1 MGTHAHGALTVL
13 VTGVGA
19 PPGVSIFKACRQSAL
34 GPRIVAT
41 DADPCSVGLHRA
53 DVAYVLPRAS
63 EDGAG
68 YLRRLEEICLRER
81 VALVFLGSEAE
92 LVHVAP
98 HREALERHTG
108 ARVVVNAPETL
119 ALLMDKWTL
128 TLALRAK
135 DLPVPDTALGGDAE
149 GLHALLARHP
159 FPLIVK
165 PRHGSGSRHL
175 HAVPDEDALRA
186 ALRLVPEPV
195 VQEYLRPDDQ
205 EYSVGVY
212 RSPRLGTVGE
222 IVFRRSLAAGLTYKA
237 EVVRDPEIAAV
248 SRRAADAFGLFGPI
262 NVQLRKTADG
272 PRIFEI
278 NPRFSS
284 SAVMR
289 AGFGFNEAELC
300 LRDLVLEEA
309 VTAPSVRPGHALRFW
324 DEVYVTPEEQA
335 RLGGGAADGVAGP
348 SGRRIDDF

>member
-1 MGTHAHGALTVL
+1 MGPYAHGALTAL

-19 PPGVSIFKACRQSAL
+19 PPGVSIMKALRQSAL
-34 GPRIVAT
+34 APRVVAT
-41 DADPCSVGLHRA
+41 DAEPASVGLHRA
-53 DVAYVLPRAS
+53 DAAYVLPRADA
-63 EDGAG
+63 DGER
-68 YLRRLEEICLRER
+68 YLLQLAEICLRER
-81 VALVFLGSEAE
+81 VSLVCLGSEAE

-98 HREALERHTG
+98 HREVIERRTG

-119 ALLMDKWTL
+119 AALMDKWTL

-135 DLPVPDTALGGDAE
+135 DLPVPDTALGSDAE
-149 GLHALLARHP
+149 GVRALLARHP
-159 FPLIVK
+159 FPLVVK

-186 ALRLVPEPV
+186 ALRLVPDPV

-212 RSPRLGTVGE
+212 RSPRLGTVGQ
-222 IVFRRSLAAGLTYKA
+222 IVFRRTLAAGLTYKA
-237 EVVRDPEIAAV
+237 EVVGDPEIEAV
-248 SRRAADAFGLFGPI
+248 SRRAADAFDLLGPV
-262 NVQLRKTADG
+262 NVQLRKTAAG

-284 SAVMR
+284 SAPMR

-309 VTAPSVRPGHALRFW
+309 VTAPAVRPGHALRFW
-324 DEVYVTPEEQA
+324 DEVYVTPEEQWHLRA
-335 RLGGGAADGVAGP
+335 NAAGGVRGR
-348 SGRRIDDF
+348 SGKRVDDF